1 MGISETDIVN
11 PHKTYN
17 KKMRHYIKQNLGVII
32 ALILSCST
40 VSVYSQSKDYLY
52 EKAYSL
58 WSSKDEGN
66 RAQANEI
73 FMNLA
78 QEGFAKAYPY
88 AALSCIKN
96 DVENF
101 EFYGDLALDNGGSW
115 IGKQLGDHYYE
126 TNQYVKAIRSYE
138 GALKS
143 GWKSDV
149 ALKLGKMY
157 EEGIGV
163 PVNYDKAKEYYKI
176 SIDGEHGGFIE
187 HSEAYRRY
195 KALGG
200 NSLYDTEKFYAAEG
214 NVDKSLSTEELF
226 KKGENYLDGFGTS
239 KDPYKGYAYI
249 KASADKGYPK
259 AMAKLSDIYISS
271 LYGLNDADA
280 SKIYADLAIS
290 TYKKLAYQGDGD
302 ACCEL
307 GNCYKRGYLA
317 EKDKEQSK
325 KYYLQGAKLDH
336 WHCIRYCG
344 EFFEAEGDYAKA
356 LEYYKRAVA
365 KKEMMAA
372 FNLANMYYNGKGTPK
387 DEAKAIELYKECA
400 KSHWACKSDAI
411 SKLRSLGIDASE
423 YD

>member
-1 MGISETDIVN
+1 MKGLV
-11 PHKTYN
+11 
-17 KKMRHYIKQNLGVII
+17 HYPIYII
-32 ALILSCST
+32 ILSILSVCSFDMKG
-40 VSVYSQSKDYLY
+40 QSNDALY
-52 EKAYSL
+52 AKAYSL
-58 WSSKDEGN
+58 WSSKDGDKRE
-66 RAQANEI
+66 QANEI
-73 FMNLA
+73 FMGLA
-78 QEGFAKAYPY
+78 LDGYAKAYPY

-126 TNQYVKAIRSYE
+126 TNQYIKAIRSYE

-163 PVNYDKAKEYYKI
+163 QVNYDKAKEYYKI
-176 SIDGEHGGFIE
+176 SIDGEHGGFVE

-214 NVDKSLSTEELF
+214 NVDKFLSAEELF
-226 KKGENYLDGFGTS
+226 KKGENYLDGFGAS

-259 AMAKLSDIYISS
+259 AMAKLSEIYMSS
-271 LYGLNDADA
+271 LYGLNDAEA
-280 SKIYADLAIS
+280 SKVYADLAIS
-290 TYKKLAYQGDGD
+290 IYKKLAYQGDGD

-317 EKDKEQSK
+317 AMDKELSN

-336 WHCIRYCG
+336 WHCLRYCG
-344 EFFEAEGDYAKA
+344 EIFEAEGDYVRA

-372 FNLANMYYNGKGTPK
+372 FHLANMYYKGKGTTK
-387 DEAKAIELYKECA
+387 DETKAIELYKECA
-400 KSHWACKSDAI
+400 KSHWACKGDAVR
-411 SKLRSLGIDASE
+411 KLRSLGIDTSE
-423 YD
+423 FNDRF